1 MSVLPF
7 PSSQALC
14 TLRATFCCCN
24 ILATQITNIWY
35 APLSPNPQSSTI
47 SRNEIDNCLT
57 ISRVQQPKA
66 AKKCYVSFLVRSV
79 AFCPFIGC
87 FLYYNKMWTR
97 VKKYK
102 YNVCTPQISSSSQG
116 FCPLRGDAFVLRS
129 THLPACSP
137 LPPSVGVFICR
148 LISCICICIWF
159 ICICHFIWCIL
170 FVFVALFGVF
180 VFVFVVGVFVFVFG
194 IFVFVALFV
203 S

>member
-66 AKKCYVSFLVRSV
+66 AKKCYVSFLVRSL

-87 FLYYNKMWTR
+87 FLYYNKMWTH
-97 VKKYK
+97 VEKYK
-102 YNVCTPQISSSSQG
+102 YNVSKSPAVPRPFARCVATPLCSARLI
-116 FCPLRGDAFVLRS
+116 C
-129 THLPACSP
+129 LPARP
-137 LPPSVGVFICR
+137 FHPQLVY
-148 LISCICICIWF
+148 L
-159 ICICHFIWCIL
+159 
-170 FVFVALFGVF
+170 FVALFR
-180 VFVFVVGVFVFVFG
+180 VFVFVVGSFVFVTLFG
-194 IFVFVALFV
+194 VFYLSLSPYLVYLCLYL
-203 S
+203 